1 MLQSDRTFNYVSPP
15 SRDQYELLTDDHLIQ
30 EYKGSIFEGVGNF
43 ARIHDLGNKVARIL
57 VPFWTKA

>member
-43 ARIHDLGNKVARIL
+43 ARIHDLGNKV
-57 VPFWTKA
+57 PE